1 MNTLPAPMIRC
12 ALVAASAWC
21 AVGAWV
27 QTTYE
32 KDRAACLRSDSQHE
46 RSSCLREAAAVRAQG
61 KGRMP
66 MAGDTAESRMHN
78 AVKRCADLAPDNKAI
93 CERMVHGEGT
103 ASGSVAGGGILH
115 ELVTS
120 VPAVPPTQPMPPA
133 PPGPSPQPMPPLQPT
148 PGAPMAR

>member
-1 MNTLPAPMIRC
+1 
-12 ALVAASAWC
+12 
-21 AVGAWV
+21 
-27 QTTYE
+27 
-32 KDRAACLRSDSQHE
+32 
-46 RSSCLREAAAVRAQG
+46 
-61 KGRMP
+61 

-78 AVKRCADLAPDNKAI
+78 AVKRCADLRPENKAI

-103 ASGSVAGGGILH
+103 VSGSVAGGGILR

-120 VPAVPPTQPMPPA
+120 LPAMPPTQPMPPA